1 MSELLLNPSR
11 EVIKLNK
18 QVLSFNV
25 NINAKT
31 QKSEC
36 DIKVKNLTFN
46 YLALRVKTTRKEEYA
61 VNPNYCMILPDGEV
75 TINFI
80 MTLKSNHFCPQ
91 KAKFKFEAIVID
103 NIDKDKDPKFL
114 FDFFI
119 NSQKKVVGNCLKRG
133 VEYITSYTKV
143 KEEPNEVKEE
153 EKNIEMKMEMNLEPK
168 IENNNKMKVRGAAP
182 KKKEDEIINTDK
194 RQEEKKEEAE
204 QKQTNIKESIQP
216 DENTKNEESEKEIKE
231 NKEPKKKRKGYIS
244 NIAKTSICLL
254 LFSIFIQYN

>member
-25 NINAKT
+25 NVNSKI

-75 TINFI
+75 TIHFI
-80 MTLKSNHFCPQ
+80 MTLKTNHFSPQ

-114 FDFFI
+114 FDFCI
-119 NSQKKVVGNCLKRG
+119 
-133 VEYITSYTKV
+133 
-143 KEEPNEVKEE
+143 P
-153 EKNIEMKMEMNLEPK
+153 
-168 IENNNKMKVRGAAP
+168 
-182 KKKEDEIINTDK
+182 
-194 RQEEKKEEAE
+194 
-204 QKQTNIKESIQP
+204 
-216 DENTKNEESEKEIKE
+216 
-231 NKEPKKKRKGYIS
+231 
-244 NIAKTSICLL
+244 
-254 LFSIFIQYN
+254 

>member
-11 EVIKLNK
+11 EVIKLDK

-25 NINAKT
+25 NVYSKI

-75 TINFI
+75 TIHFI
-80 MTLKSNHFCPQ
+80 MTLKTNHFAPQ

-114 FDFFI
+114 FDFCI

-133 VEYITSYTKV
+133 VEFITSYTKV
-143 KEEPNEVKEE
+143 KEEPEPVKE
-153 EKNIEMKMEMNLEPK
+153 NPIETEMNLEPK
-168 IENNNKMKVRGAAP
+168 IENNNKIKVRGAAP
-182 KKKEDEIINTDK
+182 KRKNVDEDELINTDK
-194 RQEEKKEEAE
+194 KKEEKKEVAE
-204 QKQTNIKESIQP
+204 EKGKTVIE
-216 DENTKNEESEKEIKE
+216 KNEPEEIKKE
-231 NKEPKKKRKGYIS
+231 TKDINKKNTGYMR
-244 NIAKTSICLL
+244 NILRTSICML